1 MTDRPIRFSLHAL
14 DKFRILGN
22 HAVVLERSLIEQTV
36 RMPERV
42 VAGHGGRWIAQGP
55 LDDERVLRV
64 VYEETAHEVVVVTF
78 YPGKRS
84 RYE

>member
-1 MTDRPIRFSLHAL
+1 MGSTRYRGD
-14 DKFRILGN
+14 G
-22 HAVVLERSLIEQTV
+22 
-36 RMPERV
+36 
-42 VAGHGGRWIAQGP
+42 
-55 LDDERVLRV
+55 RVLRV